1 LDADDKHKMYA
12 NVGYYSR
19 QPFQDNI
26 WTNFTN
32 EINEYAENE
41 KIFGVELGY
50 AFKSPKFS
58 ANVDLYRT
66 NWKGRVGSSSRV
78 EDGVVITTITS
89 GQEQTH
95 IGAELS
101 FSAKPVD
108 GFKMRGF
115 VSVGDWQYIGEVIS
129 FDRNEDTNAISN
141 ETEVDVDGGK
151 VGDAAQFTAG
161 LGIDVNLAERL
172 SFDADWRMYDNLYA
186 NVGAVKENL
195 ELPSYD
201 LVDMGVS
208 YKMLLGKNRDKS
220 LAFRANVNNVF
231 SEVYLSDLRT
241 ANTAEAGDE
250 TWNGINVNNQ
260 GYFGFGRTW
269 NLSLKYKF

>member
-1 LDADDKHKMYA
+1 
-12 NVGYYSR
+12 
-19 QPFQDNI
+19 
-26 WTNFTN
+26 
-32 EINEYAENE
+32 
-41 KIFGVELGY
+41 
-50 AFKSPKFS
+50 
-58 ANVDLYRT
+58 
-66 NWKGRVGSSSRV
+66 
-78 EDGVVITTITS
+78 VVITTITS

-108 GFKMRGF
+108 GFKFRGF